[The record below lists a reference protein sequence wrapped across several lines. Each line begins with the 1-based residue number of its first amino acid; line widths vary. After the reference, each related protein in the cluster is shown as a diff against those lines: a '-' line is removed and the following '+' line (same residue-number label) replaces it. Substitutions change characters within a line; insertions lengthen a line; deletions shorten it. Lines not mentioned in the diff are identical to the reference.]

1 MYDGYRGMGL
11 SSFLWFRKNSVASFM
26 GQTFIYHDFD
36 TKQVKILQT
45 GRSQKLE
52 GGIMV
57 RQSVF

>member
-1 MYDGYRGMGL
+1 MD
-11 SSFLWFRKNSVASFM
+11 
-26 GQTFIYHDFD
+26 QTFIYHDFD